1 MKRICTGQRAAAI
14 QTLLGTAKLNGLNP
28 AAWLKET
35 LEKLPIWPNSRID
48 ELLPLTP
55 GQIDAIKQI
64 LPERPKW

>member
-14 QTLLGTAKLNGLNP
+14 QTLLGTAKRYGLNP

-48 ELLPLTP
+48 ESLPLTP